1 MAAEP
6 PPRDTPA
13 VTTQENAIAVI
24 SAYGAFRVLLVLLA
38 AWTFFAG
45 FSLLTQG
52 VGALSFGGG
61 PAAERV
67 VGAQMLVLVPVY
79 GILAWRR
86 DEYRLLLWVPY
97 AAQLAIIVPTFYD
110 LTISHSG
117 RFQNSALIFIV
128 SLIFFVLLVYVWW
141 SSHPLHHFAGGG
153 GEDAEE
159 DWDEEEE
166 AEGEDSTA
174 APDAPHAAAPVPRRS
189 ASDDDRRRIVRPPP
203 V

>member
-1 MAAEP
+1 MAADP

-86 DEYRLLLWVPY
+86 DEYRLLLWIPY

-141 SSHPLHHFAGGG
+141 SSHPLHHFAGG
-153 GEDAEE
+153 DEE
-159 DWDEEEE
+159 EWDEEEE
-166 AEGEDSTA
+166 ADGTEDDED
-174 APDAPHAAAPVPRRS
+174 APDAAHAPAPAPRPS
-189 ASDDDRRRIVRPPP
+189 PSDDDRRRIVRPPP